1 MFASSDRGEVGSW
14 ESGVSSA
21 DPMSPTATPQFT
33 HLHLHSEYSLL
44 DGANRITPLLQR
56 VADLGMTSVALTD
69 HGNLFGAAEF
79 FLAANAVGIKPILGI
94 EAYVA
99 PEQRTM
105 RAKSKIGPDGGF
117 HLVLLARTSEGWG
130 NLVKL
135 SSDAYL
141 NGFYHKPRMD
151 RETLRTWSQGL
162 IAINGHLGS
171 SLAYHLVQ
179 FEQTGDEKYWKA
191 AVEEARWHADVFGLD
206 EHGEPC
212 FYVELQR
219 IGVEKQTSINPLLI
233 KLATELGLPLV
244 CDNDAH
250 FLTAEDHNTHDT
262 LCCISMGRTKEDPD
276 RLTYPT
282 GLYVKSPDEM
292 SELFK
297 DVPEAIENTNRIAGR
312 CDATIDF
319 STSHAPVVRVTAP
332 DESPHWD
339 GEGDPTE
346 WFKDWCTRIEL
357 HPFDAERDT
366 DADRSELETECD
378 RALLLLAEA
387 GLIWRYGSDGITDE
401 IRARCERE
409 LRILSEKRISA
420 YFLICWD
427 FVNWARQRGIPASAR
442 GSGVGTMVGYVL
454 GLSNACPVTFG
465 LLFERFTDPDRDEYP
480 DIDID
485 ICQNGRGEVIQY
497 VREKYGHVAQIITF
511 GRLKARAAI
520 KDVSRV
526 MGLEPVEGQRLSN
539 LVPPEL
545 NITIAQARASSP
557 DFGAEYE
564 KNPMSRRVIDEAERL
579 EGHARHAGVHAAG
592 VVVATQP
599 LDTIVPLCRVSGN
612 DEAVTQWDGPTCE
625 RAGLLKMDF
634 LGLRTL
640 STLELARE
648 LVRVTLDESE
658 IWSAVG
664 RSPGDG
670 PHPLDLDRIPWDNQQ
685 VLDLFRRGDT
695 SGIFQFES
703 SGMRQLLRE
712 MQPDRLE
719 DLIAANALYRP
730 GPMDLIP
737 EYNARM
743 HGKRP
748 VPSVHPIVDG
758 FTAETYGVMVYQEQ
772 IMQIVHG
779 LGDIPLRQAYTLI
792 KAISKKKVEVIDS
805 ARSGFIEGASQRG
818 LGKDEA
824 EELFE
829 LILKF
834 AGYGFNK
841 SHSTGYAIIAYQAA
855 WLKTWFPVQYM
866 AAVLTYESG
875 AKKTEDWAPY
885 LDDCRHTRFSNHT
898 DGMPNIGI
906 EVRGPDINQ
915 SRHRFTVVHDEHLS
929 PSSYNGA
936 IRFGLGG
943 IKGAGKNA
951 VEGLIAER
959 DANGPFS
966 SIWNLCERAK
976 PGTVNRA
983 TLEALIK
990 AGALDSI
997 HSMSKR
1003 AALVGEAESALRAG
1017 QKLKKDE
1024 DSGQG
1029 QLFGGGDAVEEEACQ
1044 FALPDVPP
1052 WSDRATLAYE
1062 RELLGFHLSGHPID
1076 EHDAAF
1082 KTYCTCSI
1090 AQLSEVPMGR
1100 QIRLG
1105 AMIASTRIVTIQ
1117 RGRNAGQRMAML
1129 SLQDRAA
1136 SIDAVMFSD
1145 HFARDSAMVTA
1156 DAVVIAEGHLDINNR
1171 SGEQQ
1176 FIVERLVRP
1185 NEAARFLTE
1194 RIELRVPFKKG
1205 ESPQAAGERLR
1216 MTAGVIKQAG
1226 AANIADGAHPAN
1238 VVLHL
1243 DLPEHMVTLK
1253 SDFRVVPH
1261 DELVRQLTEMLGGR
1275 EQIQLVGSVPKAK
1288 PNGRGKYAK
1297 KQS

>member
-1 MFASSDRGEVGSW
+1 MT
-14 ESGVSSA
+14 
-21 DPMSPTATPQFT
+21 TAHPQFT

-44 DGANRITPLLQR
+44 DGANRIEPLLQR

-79 FLAANAVGIKPILGI
+79 FLAANKVGIKPILGI

-117 HLVLLARTSEGWG
+117 HLVLLARTDEGWG

-141 NGFYHKPRMD
+141 KGFYHKPRMD
-151 RETLRTWSQGL
+151 RQTLAQWSDGL

-171 SLAYHLVQ
+171 SLAHHLIQ
-179 FEQTGDEKYWKA
+179 FERTGDRKHWEA
-191 AVEEARWHADVFGLD
+191 AITEARWHAEVFGSD

-212 FYVELQR
+212 FFIELQR
-219 IGVEKQTSINPLLI
+219 IGVGDQASINPHLM
-233 KLATELGLPLV
+233 KLADELGLPLV

-250 FLTAEDHNTHDT
+250 FLAAEDHNTHDT
-262 LCCISMGRTKEDPD
+262 LCCISMGRTKEDPS
-276 RLTYPT
+276 RLTYPRD
-282 GLYVKSPDEM
+282 LYVKSPKEM

-297 DVPEAIENTNRIAGR
+297 DVPEAVENTNRIAAR
-312 CDATIDF
+312 CDTTIDF
-319 STSHAPVVRVTAP
+319 ASSHTPVVRVTAP
-332 DESPHWD
+332 DEIPTW
-339 GEGDPTE
+339 GGRGDLTE
-346 WFKDWCTRIEL
+346 WFKEWCTRIEL
-357 HPFDAERDT
+357 HPFDAAHDT
-366 DADRSELETECD
+366 DADRGHLEAQCD
-378 RALLLLAEA
+378 HALRLLAEA
-387 GLIWRYGSDGITDE
+387 GLTWRYGSDGITDG

-409 LRILSEKRISA
+409 LRILSDKKISA

-427 FVNWARQRGIPASAR
+427 VVNWARQRGIPASAR

-454 GLSNACPVTFG
+454 GLSNACPETFG

-485 ICQNGRGEVIQY
+485 ICQNGRGAVIQY

-545 NITIAQARASSP
+545 NITIAQARESSS
-557 DFGAEYE
+557 DFRGEYE
-564 KNPMSRRVIDEAERL
+564 KNPMSRRVIDEAEKL

-592 VVVATQP
+592 VVIATQP

-625 RAGLLKMDF
+625 RVGLLKMDF

-648 LVRVTLDESE
+648 LVEVTLDENA

-670 PHPLDLDRIPWDNQQ
+670 PHPLDLDRIPWDEQK
-685 VLDLFRRGDT
+685 VLNLFRRGDT

-737 EYNARM
+737 EYNARK
-743 HGKRP
+743 HRKHP
-748 VPSVHPIVDG
+748 VPSVHPIVDA
-758 FTAETYGVMVYQEQ
+758 FTAETYGIMVYQEQ
-772 IMQIVHG
+772 VMQIVHG

-792 KAISKKKVEVIDS
+792 KAISKKKVDVIDS
-805 ARSGFIEGASQRG
+805 ARGGFLDGASAKG
-818 LGKDEA
+818 LGRDEA

-841 SHSTGYAIIAYQAA
+841 SHSTGYAIIAYQTA

-866 AAVLTYESG
+866 AAVLTFESG
-875 AKKTEDWAPY
+875 ARKIEDWAPY
-885 LDDCRHTRFSNHT
+885 LDDCRRTQFSNHA
-898 DGMPNIGI
+898 DAQPNVGI
-906 EVRGPDINQ
+906 EVRGPDINE
-915 SRHRFTVVHDEHLS
+915 SRHRFTVVHDEHLA
-929 PSSYNGA
+929 PSSLNGA

-943 IKGAGKNA
+943 IKGAGNGA
-951 VEGLIAER
+951 VEALIAER

-966 SIWNLCERAK
+966 SIWDMCERA
-976 PGTVNRA
+976 PAGAVNRA
-983 TLEALIK
+983 TMDALIK

-997 HSMSKR
+997 HGMSKR

-1017 QKLKKDE
+1017 QKLKKDA

-1029 QLFGGGDAVEEEACQ
+1029 QLFGGGGEAADEQ
-1044 FALPDVPP
+1044 TGQITLPDVTP
-1052 WSDRATLAYE
+1052 WSDREALAYE
-1062 RELLGFHLSGHPID
+1062 RELLGFHISGHPID
-1076 EHDAAF
+1076 EHDAIF
-1082 KTYCTCSI
+1082 KTYCTCTI
-1090 AQLSEVPMGR
+1090 AQLGDLPMGQ
-1100 QIRLG
+1100 QIRVG
-1105 AMIASTRIVTIQ
+1105 VMIGSTRIVTIQ
-1117 RGRNAGQRMAML
+1117 RGRNAGQRMAMM

-1136 SIDAVMFSD
+1136 TIDAVMFSD
-1145 HFARDSAMVTA
+1145 HFARDGDMVLT
-1156 DAVVIAEGHLDINNR
+1156 DAVVIVEGHVDINNR
-1171 SGEQQ
+1171 SGDRQ

-1185 NEAARFLTE
+1185 GEAARLLTE
-1194 RIELRVPFKKG
+1194 RIELLVPFKNG

-1216 MTAGVIKQAG
+1216 MTAGIIKQAG
-1226 AANIADGAHPAN
+1226 GARISDGARPAS

-1243 DLPEHMVTLK
+1243 DLPDQVVTLK
-1253 SDFRVVPH
+1253 SEFRVVPH

-1275 EQIQLVGSVPKAK
+1275 EQIQLVGSVPQVKSR
-1288 PNGRGKYAK
+1288 GRESRG
-1297 KQS
+1297 